1 MLTLLDRLMSALSN
15 TLPAAA
21 TGMPRLTGYPL
32 GPYPRPRRRQ
42 RPRRRRSPQRL
53 QTRDSK

>member
-1 MLTLLDRLMSALSN
+1 MLTLLDRLMSAFSN

-32 GPYPRPRRRQ
+32 GSTRVPHVVRARPAARRTPRTVPDE
-42 RPRRRRSPQRL
+42 
-53 QTRDSK
+53 T